1 MLKKFRPQG
10 SRFIVTYNEWIK
22 LRCQGSVVWV
32 VLCCMGWNEFIELRE
47 LVDLL
52 ICCDTLVLQEGS
64 RKRYCC
70 QWVHHCQSQLMYREV
85 ITSRSSD
92 AAFTEEIA
100 CIGNI
105 AEQLI
110 GELNRLQIQ
119 CTPMDF
125 FQSLPKSCNL
135 TMFPKSTVNPLQCTF
150 TDSIHSWHNLFFV
163 SSHHRLTFFLCFFKL
178 GY

>member
-1 MLKKFRPQG
+1 MSEL
-10 SRFIVTYNEWIK
+10 S
-22 LRCQGSVVWV
+22 CVVKGQLCELFCVAWV
-32 VLCCMGWNEFIELRE
+32 GMNSLSCVNW
-47 LVDLL
+47 L
-52 ICCDTLVLQEGS
+52 ICSHMLWYFGFWIGS

-92 AAFTEEIA
+92 VAFTEEIA

-105 AEQLI
+105 AKQLI

-163 SSHHRLTFFLCFFKL
+163 SSHHRLTFFLSFFKL